1 MTRRPGW
8 TAKQTS
14 PIGTIR
20 TERAEFAEPQ
30 KDAIAGRRHRLLVV
44 SSHAVPY
51 AEPLH
56 QRLAQHP
63 KLDVQVVHC
72 LRGPIKDFEFG
83 RTIPADNSAAN
94 RYPTVQLPNSSL
106 KPGLGSFFGLM
117 NFRLWG
123 LIRKGNFDAV
133 AVCGYAYLSF
143 WIAFFAAKSIK
154 IPILIS
160 TDATQL
166 QHPRGGWWWKRWI
179 KPAVVRF
186 IYGRLA
192 DIVLV
197 PSTAGLRF
205 LERLGIPGE
214 RLVLTPFVADNAYFA
229 KRATPAARKLIR
241 QRLAIPEQAFVILY
255 CGKLVRWKRPAD
267 LLHAFAS
274 LVDRCAHTAGS
285 AYLLFAGDGALRRD
299 LEAQAH
305 AMNLTDQVRFLG
317 FANYAELPEVYAASD
332 LLVLP
337 SEHEAWGVVVN
348 EAMACGVP
356 AVVSDRVGARV
367 DLVISGE
374 TGDFFPMAD
383 VAALSAILSRRFE
396 NHEET
401 RKMGAAARRRIAS
414 WSYAENVQGWIRA
427 LERIK
432 RSESG
437 SAANLSQD
445 VPAACPPKASR
456 ARQQAE
462 ISTKRSSA

>member
-1 MTRRPGW
+1 
-8 TAKQTS
+8 
-14 PIGTIR
+14 
-20 TERAEFAEPQ
+20 
-30 KDAIAGRRHRLLVV
+30 
-44 SSHAVPY
+44 
-51 AEPLH
+51 
-56 QRLAQHP
+56 
-63 KLDVQVVHC
+63 
-72 LRGPIKDFEFG
+72 
-83 RTIPADNSAAN
+83 
-94 RYPTVQLPNSSL
+94 
-106 KPGLGSFFGLM
+106 M

-133 AVCGYAYLSF
+133 AVCGYAYLSY

-197 PSTAGLRF
+197 TSTAGLRF

-274 LVDRCAHTAGS
+274 LVERCSHTAGS
-285 AYLLFAGDGALRRD
+285 AYLLFAGDGALRRA

-305 AMNLTDQVRFLG
+305 ALNLTDQVRFLG
-317 FANYAELPEVYAASD
+317 YANYAELPEVYAASD

-356 AVVSDRVGARV
+356 AVVSDRVGARM

-374 TGDFFPMAD
+374 TGDFFPVAD
-383 VAALSAILSRRFE
+383 VPALSAILSRRFV
-396 NHEET
+396 NHDET
-401 RKMGAAARRRIAS
+401 RKMGEAARRRIAS

-432 RSESG
+432 RSASG
-437 SAANLSQD
+437 WAANL
-445 VPAACPPKASR
+445 VPRRPCSLSPQSLPR
-456 ARQQAE
+456 EQQAG
-462 ISTKRSSA
+462 ISTKSSSA